1 MVAREIIAKNGK
13 ETKRQPI
20 LFLGL
25 ILVSVG
31 VNYLIPATFSSL
43 FFLFCLVIYFF
54 SDNEPFWLA
63 FFLVL
68 GDGFFGLF
76 GPGKVLQ
83 SVIPGL
89 PEVEIIQ
96 LYILL
101 TIAKTFKQKI
111 HTPPFYYR
119 FLWVLLIYLIFL
131 IIQGYVVGISMEL
144 NIQFRLIKSILPL
157 FLLYSIPKLFLKSED
172 YETCMTYLFP
182 IAFFALGAQI
192 ATIATGLQPIHF
204 LSLSAEH
211 VDTFELTDERI
222 YRGFFNVG
230 IVLITT
236 LGAVYM
242 LTQSNKS
249 ISSAYLFAVLIANGL
264 SIFLS
269 ATRGWIIGFSFIIL
283 TYIIFISGVQ
293 LKNLIK
299 ISFVGAIAILIILS
313 VPALKLQTSNAF
325 NRILT
330 LEAIVEGDLTAK
342 GTLIRLE
349 RRVPRVMKKWR
360 ESPITGWGFSNEYF
374 SYADGHVGNHNLLLH
389 SGITGALLMG
399 AFFVFFNT
407 KIFIRSRNDFIP
419 LEYRNCLLVFCV
431 FFMGWF
437 IIHSTSWQHF
447 SFYQD
452 PNVGLIQALF
462 FSWAACTYEKAGK
475 ASKKL
480 RVYKSEKPITS
491 PSKIYA

>member
-1 MVAREIIAKNGK
+1 MKAREIAEKDK
-13 ETKRQPI
+13 EKGNRKTI

-31 VNYLIPATFSSL
+31 INYMVPATFSSL

-96 LYILL
+96 LYILATL
-101 TIAKTFKQKI
+101 VKAFWRKDY
-111 HTPPFYYR
+111 TPPFYYR
-119 FLWVLLIYLIFL
+119 FLWVLLIYLVFL
-131 IIQGYVVGISMEL
+131 IVQGYVVGISMEM

-157 FLLYSIPKLFLKSED
+157 FLLFSIPRLFLKPKD

-192 ATIATGLQPIHF
+192 ATIATGLQPVYL

-236 LGAVYM
+236 LGALYM
-242 LTQSNKS
+242 LTKKQKSQST
-249 ISSAYLFAVLIANGL
+249 AYLFAVLIANGL

-269 ATRGWIIGFSFIIL
+269 ATRGWIIGFSFMIL
-283 TYIIFISGVQ
+283 TYIFFISGVQ

-299 ISFVGAIAILIILS
+299 ISFVGAIAILTILS
-313 VPALKLQTSNAF
+313 VPELRLQTTNAF
-325 NRILT
+325 KRILT

-374 SYADGHVGNHNLLLH
+374 TYADGHVGNHNLLLH
-389 SGITGALLMG
+389 SGITGAFLMG
-399 AFFVFFNT
+399 AFFVFFNA
-407 KIFIRSRNDFIP
+407 KLIIRSRNDLIP
-419 LEYRNCLLVFCV
+419 REYRNSLVVFCV

-452 PNVGLIQALF
+452 PNVGLIQGLF
-462 FSWAACTYEKAGK
+462 FSWAACIYDKAGVERKKMK
-475 ASKKL
+475 APKPL
-480 RVYKSEKPITS
+480 RSVKSLPA
-491 PSKIYA
+491 IYA